1 MSKRITTRWYIGAWV
16 AYILAA
22 IAFFMMS
29 RSAQGDGSL
38 PPGMWLAYLVLMISA
53 VVMLV
58 IWIGALIRL
67 GQQRAWGW
75 LIGVLVLH
83 LIGLGIIGM
92 VAYAISG
99 PEDADAVVIRPS
111 TPV

>member
-1 MSKRITTRWYIGAWV
+1 MSKRITTRWYIAAWV
-16 AYILAA
+16 VYIVAVIGFL
-22 IAFFMMS
+22 MMA
-29 RSAQGDGSL
+29 RANQGSSTP
-38 PPGMWLAYLVLMISA
+38 PPGALISYLVIMA
-53 VVMLV
+53 TGVVMLV
-58 IWIGALIRL
+58 MWVGALISL

-75 LIGVLVLH
+75 FAGVLVLH

-99 PEDADAVVIRPS
+99 PPDTEMVVTRPT

>member
-1 MSKRITTRWYIGAWV
+1 MSKRTTTRWYIGAWIV
-16 AYILAA
+16 YVLAA
-22 IAFFMMS
+22 IAFFMIA
-29 RSAQGDGSL
+29 RAAQGSGSP
-38 PPGMWLAYLVLMISA
+38 PPGVWLAYLVLTLSA

-58 IWIGALIRL
+58 TWIAAMIRL

-83 LIGLGIIGM
+83 LVGLGIIGM
-92 VAYAISG
+92 LAYSISG
-99 PEDADAVVIRPS
+99 PEDTDAVVIRPS

>member
-1 MSKRITTRWYIGAWV
+1 MSKRTTTRWYIGAWV
-16 AYILAA
+16 VYVLAA
-22 IAFFMMS
+22 IAFFTTS
-29 RSAQGDGSL
+29 RSAQGSGAL
-38 PPGMWLAYLVLMISA
+38 PPGIWLAYLVLTISA

-58 IWIGALIRL
+58 TWIGALIRL

-75 LIGVLVLH
+75 FVGVLVLH
-83 LIGLGIIGM
+83 LVGLGIIGM

-99 PEDADAVVIRPS
+99 PEDTDAVVIRPS

>member
-1 MSKRITTRWYIGAWV
+1 MSKRITTRWYIGAWIV
-16 AYILAA
+16 YIAAA

-29 RSAQGDGSL
+29 RSGYGDGSL
-38 PPGMWLAYLVLMISA
+38 PPGVWLAYLALTISA

-58 IWIGALIRL
+58 VWIGALIRL
-67 GQQRAWGW
+67 GQQQAWGW
-75 LIGVLVLH
+75 FAGVLVLH
-83 LIGLGIIGM
+83 LIGAGIIGM

-99 PEDADAVVIRPS
+99 PEDTDAVVIRPS

>member
-1 MSKRITTRWYIGAWV
+1 MSKQITTRWYIGAWIV
-16 AYILAA
+16 YVLAA
-22 IAFFMMS
+22 VAFLMIS
-29 RSAQGDGSL
+29 RAAQGSGSP
-38 PPGMWLAYLVLMISA
+38 PPGVWLAYLVLTISA

-58 IWIGALIRL
+58 TWIGALIRL
-67 GQQRAWGW
+67 GTQHAWGW
-75 LIGVLVLH
+75 FAGVLVLH

>member
-1 MSKRITTRWYIGAWV
+1 MSKRTTTRWYIGAWIV
-16 AYILAA
+16 YVLAA

-38 PPGMWLAYLVLMISA
+38 PPGVWLAYLTLTVSA

-58 IWIGALIRL
+58 MWIGALIRL
-67 GQQRAWGW
+67 SQQHAWGW
-75 LIGVLVLH
+75 FVGVLVLH
-83 LIGLGIIGM
+83 LIGLGILGM

-99 PEDADAVVIRPS
+99 PEDTDAVVIRPS